1 MVCLVPIGV
10 VAFSRG
16 VKFAWLTAL
25 TAAIMYCFFLLG
37 VAFFMGQR
45 DFLHLATSATFLW
58 SCASIVLILCVFTW
72 IVAPPIPVPS
82 TALRLIIGGAII
94 LAAFVIGFRMGSDTD
109 GLYEFMTAQIKA
121 LYGDL
126 GLGDQW
132 DASLVV
138 RNILAVT
145 ARGGGLAMAVL
156 FLFVNRQIG
165 IAISAIAIKKKP
177 IGRGMIYF
185 FVPPVI
191 VWILSSSLLSV
202 IIFTKFM
209 PILSL
214 EIAAWN
220 VVTMCTLFYIAQGLG
235 IVLYFLSR
243 PGRSAWFR
251 MAMTFLIV
259 ILIMS
264 PGINLVT
271 LGVVLSL
278 GIAENWVTF
287 RNFDKTSSTPV
298 V

>member
-1 MVCLVPIGV
+1 
-10 VAFSRG
+10 
-16 VKFAWLTAL
+16 
-25 TAAIMYCFFLLG
+25 
-37 VAFFMGQR
+37 
-45 DFLHLATSATFLW
+45 
-58 SCASIVLILCVFTW
+58 
-72 IVAPPIPVPS
+72 
-82 TALRLIIGGAII
+82 
-94 LAAFVIGFRMGSDTD
+94 MGSDTD